1 MAKVQAVDEQCP
13 IELGLNIL
21 SGKWKLKILWHLSKG
36 TIRFNEL
43 QQLLG
48 SITTK
53 TLTEQLREL
62 EEQGIRDCKKSCVY
76 RGNFFSDINQ
86 ICKNLLSDSVIFMLS
101 NFLYSHSIT
110 SSYVYIHLFSFF
122 CIPIRH

>member
-1 MAKVQAVDEQCP
+1 MEDRCYRQC
-13 IELGLNIL
+13 IL
-21 SGKWKLKILWHLSKG
+21 RK
-36 TIRFNEL
+36 EV
-43 QQLLG
+43 
-48 SITTK
+48 
-53 TLTEQLREL
+53 L
-62 EEQGIRDCKKSCVY
+62 EENVYIHKDNPVRDCKKSCVY
-76 RGNFFSDINQ
+76 RENFFPDMNQ

>member
-1 MAKVQAVDEQCP
+1 MEDRCYRQC
-13 IELGLNIL
+13 
-21 SGKWKLKILWHLSKG
+21 
-36 TIRFNEL
+36 
-43 QQLLG
+43 
-48 SITTK
+48 
-53 TLTEQLREL
+53 TLRKEDL
-62 EEQGIRDCKKSCVY
+62 EENVYIHKDNPVRDCKKSCVY
-76 RGNFFSDINQ
+76 RGNFFSDMNQ